1 MFFDLPDPRAA
12 NARHRLCDL
21 ILIALAASLCG
32 AQGATDYAQF
42 ARSKRTLLETVI
54 GPFEPPSHDTF
65 SRVFRLLDPQAFA
78 EVFTSF
84 SRAFADALGGGGG
97 DRREG
102 DAARL

>member
-12 NARHRLCDL
+12 NARHCLCDL
-21 ILIALAASLCG
+21 ILIGLAASLCG

-42 ARSKRTLLETVI
+42 ACSKRTLLKTVI

-78 EVFTSF
+78 EAFTAF
-84 SRAFADALGGGGG
+84 SRAFAGALGGVVAIDGQS
-97 DRREG
+97 
-102 DAARL
+102 DATRL